1 MRNDT
6 KEFILIT
13 LTIATTIMLLFLGG
27 GFMINMKHK
36 QEREMFLLES
46 EYDRQYKFTP
56 LSDHHILIEGNK
68 IHIDSLKN
76 YIFDYE

>member
-1 MRNDT
+1 MENDT
-6 KEFILIT
+6 KDTFIVASTVILI
-13 LTIATTIMLLFLGG
+13 IMLLFLGA
-27 GFMINMKHK
+27 GFMIHLKHK

-76 YIFDYE
+76 YIFDYD